1 MWRKTVWLIATL
13 TISIFVAP
21 VVWAQNPGKVYRV
34 GVMEVLAPNRLPPK
48 SWLDWGASP
57 RAFMDRLADHGYI
70 EGKNLVIEARFG
82 GYERLAELAAEL
94 VRLQVDVIYVGGTKA
109 VRIVSA
115 AVKETPLVILS
126 CDPFEHVDR
135 LARPEG
141 NLTGVTCMTTE
152 LSPKRLEL
160 LKEAVPNAVRVVF
173 LSDPDDDPGGLKMT
187 QDAAPRL
194 GIKLHVTDVQ
204 AADRLQTWGESELR
218 TALSAVAQE
227 HPDALFVYPDPILM
241 AEGKQIA
248 EFAVTN
254 RLPTMFAFRGFV
266 DAGGLMSY
274 GASLQDMG
282 ALVGGQIAKI
292 LGGTRPSELPVQ
304 QATRFELV
312 INLKTARAIGLT
324 IPPSLL
330 ARADKVI
337 E

>member
-13 TISIFVAP
+13 TLSIFVAP
-21 VVWAQNPGKVYRV
+21 VAWAQNPAKVYRV
-34 GVMEVLAPNRLPPK
+34 GVVEVLAPNRLPPN
-48 SWLDWGASP
+48 SWPKWGDGN
-57 RAFMDRLADHGYI
+57 RAFMDRLANHGYI
-70 EGKNLVIEARFG
+70 EGKNLVIEARFAR
-82 GYERLAELAAEL
+82 YEQVAELAAEL
-94 VRLQVDVIYVGGTKA
+94 VRLKVDVITVFGTKA
-109 VRIVSA
+109 SRIVSD
-115 AVKETPLVILS
+115 AVKETPLVIFS
-126 CDPFEHVDR
+126 CDPFEHVGR

-141 NLTGVTCMTTE
+141 NLTGVTCMTSE

-173 LSDPDDDPGGLKMT
+173 LSDPADAPLGLKLT

-204 AADRLQTWGESELR
+204 SADRLLSWNESDLS
-218 TALSAVAQE
+218 TALSAVAKE
-227 HPDALFVYPDPILM
+227 DPDALFVYPDAITL
-241 AEGKQIA
+241 AYRKQIA

-254 RLPTMFAFRGFV
+254 RLPTMFAFRLFV

-274 GASLQDMG
+274 GASFLETH
-282 ALVGGQIAKI
+282 ALLGGQVAKI
-292 LGGTRPSELPVQ
+292 LGGARPSELPVQ

-330 ARADKVI
+330 ARADEVI
-337 E
+337 N